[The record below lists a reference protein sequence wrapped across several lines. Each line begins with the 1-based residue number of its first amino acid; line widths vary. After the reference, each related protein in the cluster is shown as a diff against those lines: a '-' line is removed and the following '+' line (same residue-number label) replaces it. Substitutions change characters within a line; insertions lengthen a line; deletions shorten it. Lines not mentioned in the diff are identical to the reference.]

1 MASTYVAVGSSPIPL
16 ATSLA
21 EILNA
26 EAIICNVRRFPD
38 GESKITL
45 PRIPKGHCIVVQSTH
60 PPVDTSMMHAI
71 MLVQKVAQT
80 SEKVTVVVPY
90 MGYARQDQEFL
101 RGEIVTLRVVMNMLM
116 AAGADRL
123 ITVDIHSATGLSYSN
138 NISSVSAM
146 PELAKHFD
154 SMSLDNPLVVS
165 PDRGG
170 MQRAE
175 AFADILGMQAITLDK
190 ERDRV
195 TGEVSVS
202 AGSVDVKGNDII
214 LVDDIISTGGSIV
227 EATKFLKEQGC
238 GDVFAACT
246 HALLIN
252 DAAKKLHKAGI
263 RQIVSAN
270 TIPGLTATV
279 DVAGVIADAIS

>member
-26 EAIICNVRRFPD
+26 EAVICKVRRFPD

-60 PPVDTSMMHAI
+60 PPVDTSMMHAV
-71 MLVQKVAQT
+71 MLIQKVAQT

-101 RGEIVTLRVVMNMLM
+101 NGEIVTLRVVMNMLM

-123 ITVDIHSATGLSYSN
+123 ITVDIHSAAALSYSN

-154 SMSLDNPLVVS
+154 SMSLSNPLVVS

-175 AFADILGMQAITLDK
+175 AFADILGIQAITLDK

-195 TGEVSVS
+195 TGKVSVS
-202 AGSVDVKGNDII
+202 TGSADARGNDII
-214 LVDDIISTGGSIV
+214 LVDDIISTGGSMI
-227 EATKFLKEQGC
+227 EAAKVLKEQGC

-252 DAAKKLHKAGI
+252 DAAKKLHDAGI
-263 RQIVSAN
+263 RQIVSSN
-270 TIPGLTATV
+270 TIPGPTATV
-279 DVAGVIADAIS
+279 DVASVIADAIS